1 VLPGSYTHAASRAV
15 AAAERSGLPRWEAE
29 MRRWVLAASQR
40 YGVVIDAAT
49 RDHVWVLLR
58 LCLKAAASE
67 ARCSLED
74 ARGAEGGGSGFVD
87 PRAIRFECPRLVDA
101 VSWLGTQ
108 LRILYG
114 ESSGRSFAIAAVRE
128 AILRAGSCLA
138 VGVDGGGGSG
148 VEGSDFGNVGTPS
161 VSVAQ
166 VAAAIAALHERFS
179 LEEKIKALRAP
190 RPAKFQLYAFSKPT
204 VLFNQALL
212 IELYS
217 SMLPR
222 LKNALEILT
231 SLVSVQQTVGK
242 SCILNSTSNNLL
254 FDGPMDMM

>member
-1 VLPGSYTHAASRAV
+1 
-15 AAAERSGLPRWEAE
+15 
-29 MRRWVLAASQR
+29 
-40 YGVVIDAAT
+40 
-49 RDHVWVLLR
+49 
-58 LCLKAAASE
+58 
-67 ARCSLED
+67 
-74 ARGAEGGGSGFVD
+74 
-87 PRAIRFECPRLVDA
+87 
-101 VSWLGTQ
+101 
-108 LRILYG
+108 
-114 ESSGRSFAIAAVRE
+114 
-128 AILRAGSCLA
+128 LA